1 MIRKFI
7 GKLMEGQDD
16 ERDAWCKIEFTED
29 CKDLQDALDKDE
41 LDYKYQAIVDWYHL
55 FLKDRGDKWHVLHL
69 LKRWFTGLTAPML
82 TNGELPL
89 SVVLRNFFP
98 PSPPA

>member
-55 FLKDRGDKWHVLHL
+55 FLKDRGDK
-69 LKRWFTGLTAPML
+69 
-82 TNGELPL
+82 
-89 SVVLRNFFP
+89 
-98 PSPPA
+98 